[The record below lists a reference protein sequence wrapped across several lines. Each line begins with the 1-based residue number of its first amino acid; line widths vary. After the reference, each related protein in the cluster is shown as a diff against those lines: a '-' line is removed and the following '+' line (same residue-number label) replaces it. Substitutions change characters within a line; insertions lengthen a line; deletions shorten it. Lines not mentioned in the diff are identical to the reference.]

1 MLNRIKNL
9 LNDVDY
15 KYLNTELSE
24 YKLDEESIYN
34 WIYTLPPEKLK
45 SRYITVSIINQVK
58 DEGKY
63 ITKQTI
69 QAKQGLYFYEFW
81 KKQSLEIIPRSKS
94 DIEFLLSIL
103 YEKGCPLERL
113 RKITD
118 CIRTKYHPE
127 NTDVFLALLKTTKPI
142 KDYDID
148 LTEWEIQAKDYYE
161 SYEKMMR
168 ELETVY
174 D

>member
-1 MLNRIKNL
+1 MLERLSNIL
-9 LNDVDY
+9 SESDY
-15 KYLNTELSE
+15 KYIVTELSE
-24 YKLDEESIYN
+24 YKLDEDAIYS
-34 WIYTLPPEKLK
+34 WIYTLTPDRLK

-58 DEGKY
+58 EQGKY
-63 ITKQTI
+63 IIKQTI
-69 QAKQGLYFYEFW
+69 KAKPGLYFHEFW

-94 DIEFLLSIL
+94 DIEFMLSIL

-113 RKITD
+113 RRITD

-142 KDYDID
+142 TDYGID
-148 LTEWEIQAKDYYE
+148 LTEWETQARDYYE
-161 SYEKMMR
+161 SYEKMMG